1 MTTFT
6 SIKELT
12 KSQRKIIRAWCM
24 YDWANSGFATSGIAA
39 IYPIYFVYLFK
50 ESLGE
55 ETALWGL
62 SLTGSSVWSMS
73 AVISTSIVALSSPV
87 LGMIADRVPIKKML
101 LWIYTLAGS
110 IFTLLAFFSAYTAT
124 PWAWLIGT
132 FILAN
137 IGFAGS
143 LVFYNAFLPHLAPR
157 ELSDEVSSNGYAYG
171 YIGGGVLLLIHLVL
185 NVATSGTSIEDL
197 VTRLSLS
204 SIGLWWFLWALWT
217 FKLLPEPEIRNPVS
231 GLNAFSATKL
241 ALKELKKTFAELKN
255 FKVILIYLAA
265 FLLFNDGIQSILGI
279 AGAFAA
285 DTLGLALTFNMAT
298 ILIIQFVAA
307 GGAIIFNRI
316 SNITT
321 TKKALT
327 ISLIGWVFI
336 VIMGVSVAPLIP
348 SSHSSHDYQIEFN
361 ARSGSYIMQKSPEL
375 STSKTDALWKS
386 ELGDLGDEEYFSNAE
401 IEKFANTISES
412 KYAKFSASFKME
424 DGTEQSIVGKLHPSS
439 LKGGPLDWWPSLIR
453 KILWAPLNIDA
464 GYQWLLLGV
473 NVGLVMGGSQALA
486 RSLFSQISPETR
498 SGEFFSFFGFMNRA
512 SSVIGPILYILVTGV
527 LDTRSAVF
535 SILLLI
541 VGGTIVLKWV
551 DVDQGILIAK
561 NEDARKKAQDNI

>member
-1 MTTFT
+1 MTTFKN
-6 SIKELT
+6 IKDLT
-12 KSQRKIIRAWCM
+12 KSQQKSIRAWCM

-50 ESLGE
+50 EAIGE
-55 ETALWGL
+55 ETLFLGL
-62 SLTGSSVWSMS
+62 SFTASSVWSLS
-73 AVISTSIVALSSPV
+73 AVISTSIVALSSPI
-87 LGMIADRVPIKKML
+87 LGILADRIPIKKML
-101 LWIYTLAGS
+101 LWIYTIAGS
-110 IFTLLAFFSAYTAT
+110 LFTGLAFFSAYTAT

-157 ELSDEVSSNGYAYG
+157 ELADEVSSRGYAYG
-171 YIGGGVLLLIHLVL
+171 YIGGGILLLIHLAL
-185 NVATSGTSIEDL
+185 NVVTTGTGIEDL

-217 FKLLPEPEIRNPVS
+217 FRILPEPKLNNPVL
-231 GLNAFSATKL
+231 GLNILSASKL
-241 ALKELKKTFAELKN
+241 AIKELKNTFADLKS
-255 FKVILIYLAA
+255 FKVIIIYLAA
-265 FLLFNDGIQSILGI
+265 YLLFNDGIQSILGI

-307 GGAIIFNRI
+307 GGAILFSKIA
-316 SNITT
+316 NITG

-327 ISLIGWVFI
+327 ISLAGWVFI
-336 VIMGVSVAPLIP
+336 VIMGVSIAPLVP

-361 ARSGSYIMQKSPEL
+361 DRSGSYVIQKSPDI
-375 STSKTDALWKS
+375 STSKTYQLWES
-386 ELGDLGDEEYFSNAE
+386 EIADLLEQEYLSNND
-401 IEKFANTISES
+401 INKFTNILSES
-412 KYAKFSASFKME
+412 ENSRFSASIKMKN
-424 DGTEQSIVGKLHPSS
+424 GTEQSVIGKIHPAS

-453 KILWAPLNIDA
+453 DILWDPLNISA
-464 GYQWLLLGV
+464 GFQWLLLGV

-512 SSVIGPILYILVTGV
+512 SSVFGPILYILVTSM

-541 VGGTIVLKWV
+541 IGGTIILNWV
-551 DVDQGILIAK
+551 DVDKGILKAK
-561 NEDARKKAQDNI
+561 KEDAKKMNIK